1 MRTLPVSVSL
11 IATLGI
17 ASAALAHDDAAGV
30 KIGTLSCHERAGWG
44 YVLGSSRPVRCS
56 YAGFNHTDRY
66 SGRMTNVGVDIG
78 YHGPS
83 DFVWAV
89 FAPTT
94 SVGSGALSGDYGGVT
109 AAGAVGVGVGA
120 NVLIGGLDR
129 SVTLQPVSISGG
141 AGLAADAGVASLTL
155 RERPS

>member
-1 MRTLPVSVSL
+1 V
-11 IATLGI
+11 
-17 ASAALAHDDAAGV
+17 AHDEPAGV

-44 YVLGSSRPVRCS
+44 YLFGSSRPVRCS
-56 YAGFNHTDRY
+56 YEGFNHAGLY

-94 SVGSGALSGDYGGVT
+94 SVGPSALSGDYGGVT
-109 AAGAVGVGVGA
+109 AAAAVGVGAGA
-120 NVLIGGLDR
+120 NVLIGGSGR

-141 AGLAADAGVASLTL
+141 TGLAADGGIASLTL